1 MRRRELIA
9 GALGGGLLVGGGAVA
24 LGGVPSFGDDGES
37 EPTEPIEV
45 RTLEARGSEAGTMTI
60 PDDDRLT
67 VVTFFATTC
76 SSCAEKMPHL
86 AEAAATLEGEPIQ
99 FVSVTTEPVG
109 NTVPEAEVVEWF
121 ESRGGDWLLAHDEGS
136 RLTVAYDG
144 VPYPKTAVVDS
155 NGRTLWEHVGVA
167 STDKLLEGFES
178 ALADAEL

>member
-9 GALGGGLLVGGGAVA
+9 GAVGGGLLLGGGAVA
-24 LGGVPSFGDDGES
+24 LGGLPSVGDDESS

-45 RTLEARGSEAGTMTI
+45 RTLEARGSEAGTMTV

-67 VVTFFATTC
+67 AVTFFATTC

-86 AEAAATLEGEPIQ
+86 AEAAAGLEGEPIQ

-109 NTVPEAEVVEWF
+109 NTVPESEVVEWF
-121 ESRGGDWLLAHDEGS
+121 ESHDGDWLLAHDDGS

-144 VPYPKTAVVDS
+144 VPYPKTAVVDTD
-155 NGRTLWEHVGVA
+155 GTTLWEHVGTA
-167 STDKLLEGFES
+167 STEELLEGFES
-178 ALADAEL
+178 ALADADL